1 MIMRKDILTF
11 IVGLTAGAILG
22 MLVRDKDKKMV
33 QEAVNSQLKQL
44 RKKYEELSQGG
55 MDVMKE
61 GFEKVKGLKKEY
73 LG

>member
-1 MIMRKDILTF
+1 MRKDILTF